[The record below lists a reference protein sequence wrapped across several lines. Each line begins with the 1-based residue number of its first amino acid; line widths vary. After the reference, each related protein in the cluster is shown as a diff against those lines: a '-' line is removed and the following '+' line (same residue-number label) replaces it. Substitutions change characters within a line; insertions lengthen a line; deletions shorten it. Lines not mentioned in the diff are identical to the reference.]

1 MTTTPT
7 TTILTSSS
15 RIKIIKQIVGQLT
28 GEPYQMVAPGQK
40 EHCMFKQSITLI
52 HHLPNPKQP
61 KCKSYGQQTEP
72 NGRIST

>member
-1 MTTTPT
+1 
-7 TTILTSSS
+7 
-15 RIKIIKQIVGQLT
+15 
-28 GEPYQMVAPGQK
+28 MVAPGQK